1 MQTKTFFRY
10 NGLSIVLML
19 LFIFTQFGLTVAGWY
34 RFNDEQVAHG
44 AAAEPYSE
52 YLLSDDLL
60 ETTMENWESEFLQMY
75 LFVILTTHLYQ
86 KGSAA
91 SKDPDEENDVDAD
104 PRLFAD
110 RADVPTPVKRGGWRL
125 RLYEQ
130 SLGLAFLTL
139 FIVSFF
145 LHALGGSR
153 AYSAEQVLH
162 GQSATDMW
170 DYLQT
175 AQFWFESLQN
185 WQSEFFSLALMVILT
200 VFLRQRSS
208 SESKPVACPHSET
221 A

>member
-1 MQTKTFFRY
+1 MQKKTFFRH
-10 NGLSIVLML
+10 NGLSIVLLL
-19 LFIFTQFGLTVAGWY
+19 LFIFTQLGLTVAGWY
-34 RFNDEQVAHG
+34 RFNDEQLSHGVATKS
-44 AAAEPYSE
+44 YTE
-52 YLLSDDLL
+52 YLFSDDLL
-60 ETTMENWESEFLQMY
+60 EATMENWESEFLQMY

-86 KGSAA
+86 KGSVA
-91 SKDPDEENDVDAD
+91 SKDPDGENEVDAD

-110 RADVPTPVKRGGWRL
+110 RADAPTPVKQGGWRL

-145 LHALGGSR
+145 LHALSGSR
-153 AYSAEQVLH
+153 AYSQEQVLH
-162 GQSATDMW
+162 GHSATDMW

-175 AQFWFESLQN
+175 EQFWFESLQN
-185 WQSEFFSLALMVILT
+185 WQSEFFSLAMMVILT
-200 VFLRQRSS
+200 IFLRQRSS